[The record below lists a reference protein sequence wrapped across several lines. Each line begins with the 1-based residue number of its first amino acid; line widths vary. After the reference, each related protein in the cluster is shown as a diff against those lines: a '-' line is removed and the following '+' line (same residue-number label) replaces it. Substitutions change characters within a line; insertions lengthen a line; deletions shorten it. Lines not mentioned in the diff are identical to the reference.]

1 MSWRSI
7 RKKTDPS
14 TKNLLITI
22 ERIRRRY
29 EKESDSLVFRLT
41 DKVRPWTEEEI
52 MDGVKKVLNL
62 LAFLAQKS
70 TNADQNF
77 WRETQGLGRADGR
90 GKYCF
95 TRAKED
101 KC

>member
-90 GKYCF
+90 GKHCF